1 MTFYFAMTNS
11 WSLLYDEIY
20 GEDTMTEDIR
30 ITSLESDEYDIITG
44 TGNTASTSNTNY
56 CVDTSDINNISINT
70 TDQYPIRED
79 IPSDLWGVP
88 VPENIKVTT
97 GNTGVVSVPQSAH
110 TEDTIR
116 ISTSPTDTSFI
127 YESPDGGNTVTRR
140 PINSDP
146 TDKEVICGDYFG
158 NDYPMAQNFLADNDD
173 AVGHHFTI
181 GSAGDFT
188 MSEGVESVTLNIPE
202 EFQTPPPTPG
212 IESDNP
218 RKYKEDESIKA
229 LQDYISTTYG
239 GHYTSDNN
247 NVQTLDL
254 IESVGD
260 AESFC
265 RSNAIKYL
273 SRYDKKG
280 QAKRDILKALHYSL
294 LLYHFSGQLKETTNR
309 GYETF

>member
-1 MTFYFAMTNS
+1 MSPCKLN
-11 WSLLYDEIY
+11 DVK
-20 GEDTMTEDIR
+20 
-30 ITSLESDEYDIITG
+30 ITSLESDEYDPIITVG
-44 TGNTASTSNTNY
+44 SGNTASASTNTY
-56 CVDTSDINNISINT
+56 CVDTTNYSDIKI
-70 TDQYPIRED
+70 
-79 IPSDLWGVP
+79 
-88 VPENIKVTT
+88 
-97 GNTGVVSVPQSAH
+97 
-110 TEDTIR
+110 
-116 ISTSPTDTSFI
+116 DTSALNNEEI
-127 YESPDGGNTVTRR
+127 TITGGDSAYDLSGLDYDLSQYTTSCQSYEE
-140 PINSDP
+140 PIVSA
-146 TDKEVICGDYFG
+146 V
-158 NDYPMAQNFLADNDD
+158 NFDHITFDD
-173 AVGHHFTI
+173 V
-181 GSAGDFT
+181 
-188 MSEGVESVTLNIPE
+188 
-202 EFQTPPPTPG
+202 PTPG
-212 IESDNP
+212 IETDNP

-294 LLYHFSGQLKETTNR
+294 LLYHFSGQLNETTTR

>member
-1 MTFYFAMTNS
+1 MINA

-20 GEDTMTEDIR
+20 GD
-30 ITSLESDEYDIITG
+30 DEMSPCKTNHIDDDLVVG
-44 TGNTASTSNTNY
+44 WSTASADSTNVFS
-56 CVDTSDINNISINT
+56 VDTSNFDKVSINT
-70 TDQYPIRED
+70 SE
-79 IPSDLWGVP
+79 SDDFITIAGGENTVYDFSGVDFT
-88 VPENIKVTT
+88 VPPYEEP
-97 GNTGVVSVPQSAH
+97 VVSSVNLDDI
-110 TEDTIR
+110 TFIDT
-116 ISTSPTDTSFI
+116 
-127 YESPDGGNTVTRR
+127 
-140 PINSDP
+140 
-146 TDKEVICGDYFG
+146 
-158 NDYPMAQNFLADNDD
+158 
-173 AVGHHFTI
+173 
-181 GSAGDFT
+181 
-188 MSEGVESVTLNIPE
+188 
-202 EFQTPPPTPG
+202 PTPG
-212 IESDNP
+212 IQKDCT

-247 NVQTLDL
+247 SVQTLDL

-294 LLYHFSGQLKETTNR
+294 LLYHFSGQLNETPTR

>member
-1 MTFYFAMTNS
+1 MTSCSAMINA

-20 GEDTMTEDIR
+20 GDDEMSPCSLNHQHDDTVFTVG
-30 ITSLESDEYDIITG
+30 S
-44 TGNTASTSNTNY
+44 GNTASATTFNIDAPPVENITIDTSNF
-56 CVDTSDINNISINT
+56 DTVNFDDDGLDFDVSQFTVS
-70 TDQYPIRED
+70 EE
-79 IPSDLWGVP
+79 S
-88 VPENIKVTT
+88 
-97 GNTGVVSVPQSAH
+97 VVSSVNFDH
-110 TEDTIR
+110 ITF
-116 ISTSPTDTSFI
+116 TDT
-127 YESPDGGNTVTRR
+127 P
-140 PINSDP
+140 
-146 TDKEVICGDYFG
+146 K
-158 NDYPMAQNFLADNDD
+158 L
-173 AVGHHFTI
+173 
-181 GSAGDFT
+181 
-188 MSEGVESVTLNIPE
+188 
-202 EFQTPPPTPG
+202 G
-212 IESDNP
+212 IETDNP

-294 LLYHFSGQLKETTNR
+294 LLYHFSGQLNETTTR

>member
-1 MTFYFAMTNS
+1 MINA

-20 GEDTMTEDIR
+20 GDDEMSPCKTDHIDDDLVVGWSTVSADTNVFT
-30 ITSLESDEYDIITG
+30 
-44 TGNTASTSNTNY
+44 
-56 CVDTSDINNISINT
+56 VDTSNFDNVSINT
-70 TDQYPIRED
+70 SE
-79 IPSDLWGVP
+79 SDDFITIAGGENTVYDFSGVDFT
-88 VPENIKVTT
+88 VPPYEEP
-97 GNTGVVSVPQSAH
+97 VVSSVNLDDI
-110 TEDTIR
+110 TFIDT
-116 ISTSPTDTSFI
+116 
-127 YESPDGGNTVTRR
+127 
-140 PINSDP
+140 
-146 TDKEVICGDYFG
+146 
-158 NDYPMAQNFLADNDD
+158 
-173 AVGHHFTI
+173 
-181 GSAGDFT
+181 
-188 MSEGVESVTLNIPE
+188 
-202 EFQTPPPTPG
+202 PTPG
-212 IESDNP
+212 IQTDNP

-294 LLYHFSGQLKETTNR
+294 LLYHFSGQLNETPTR

>member
-1 MTFYFAMTNS
+1 MINA
-11 WSLLYDEIY
+11 WSLLYDEIN
-20 GEDTMTEDIR
+20 GTMDKTYPIKENVMSDIK
-30 ITSLESDEYDIITG
+30 INLEGADEG
-44 TGNTASTSNTNY
+44 VVN
-56 CVDTSDINNISINT
+56 VPSDINLDDYEHSNAWYDYNRNDPDRENPF
-70 TDQYPIRED
+70 TDAFDHLMGE
-79 IPSDLWGVP
+79 S
-88 VPENIKVTT
+88 VTGKT
-97 GNTGVVSVPQSAH
+97 PW
-110 TEDTIR
+110 
-116 ISTSPTDTSFI
+116 I
-127 YESPDGGNTVTRR
+127 YESPDNGKTVYRYERGT
-140 PINSDP
+140 DP
-146 TDKEVICGDYFG
+146 LKRELVD
-158 NDYPMAQNFLADNDD
+158 
-173 AVGHHFTI
+173 
-181 GSAGDFT
+181 
-188 MSEGVESVTLNIPE
+188 TLNIK
-202 EFQTPPPTPG
+202 TSHPTPASG
-212 IESDNP
+212 IEDRTTI

-294 LLYHFSGQLKETTNR
+294 LLYHFSGQLNETPTR

>member
-1 MTFYFAMTNS
+1 MINA

-20 GEDTMTEDIR
+20 GD
-30 ITSLESDEYDIITG
+30 DEMSPCKTDHIDDDFLVG
-44 TGNTASTSNTNY
+44 LSTASADTNVFT
-56 CVDTSDINNISINT
+56 VDTSNFDKVSINT
-70 TDQYPIRED
+70 SE
-79 IPSDLWGVP
+79 SDDFITIAGGENTVYDFSGVDFT
-88 VPENIKVTT
+88 VPPYEEP
-97 GNTGVVSVPQSAH
+97 VVSSVNLDDI
-110 TEDTIR
+110 TFIDT
-116 ISTSPTDTSFI
+116 
-127 YESPDGGNTVTRR
+127 
-140 PINSDP
+140 
-146 TDKEVICGDYFG
+146 
-158 NDYPMAQNFLADNDD
+158 
-173 AVGHHFTI
+173 
-181 GSAGDFT
+181 
-188 MSEGVESVTLNIPE
+188 
-202 EFQTPPPTPG
+202 PTPG
-212 IESDNP
+212 IQTDNP

-294 LLYHFSGQLKETTNR
+294 LLYHFSGQLNETPTR